1 MFLKILN
8 IAKVVK
14 EIKLVSKKDWN
25 KFFKKEKERQKRVKK
40 EKERQKRV
48 KKVTK
53 SINNFNK
60 PFKKVEIIVYVLI
73 TIFLIC
79 SQKYLGNFKIFSEI
93 LDGSSLDVYSLV
105 ISLLSLYGIYLTLI
119 QFVVEMSSRDNTY
132 FAVNYA
138 RRSLEESYVFRFLR
152 SKLFYIYLILLA
164 VLPAIY
170 KLKINYYIDCLSLDI
185 SALIAYFWNATA
197 ILLIL
202 IFIISLNIAFTKI
215 WDISY
220 KNVDKKRM
228 KCYETINFFMS
239 QIFELYIIDEEVEYG
254 IDSLDIFFD
263 HVLDFKTRFKENK
276 FEENYFM
283 NHFLEN
289 CKIDEIKRK
298 EDFFNRLM
306 EILVSEHVELI
317 YNEKLTEV
325 DYPLFTVIQN
335 LGNSHIDEK
344 TTIFQKN
351 FSKVYEFLN
360 NQETIIPVCFSNFI
374 IDMLDQFE
382 YEHINKILYLYMNKC
397 KYIDILEYRLMLK
410 DRIIGRDN
418 EEILSKDVKMFYIWI
433 KLFTEYEKEKVKLTL
448 PINGSFYLNKCKNDF
463 PLYSNI
469 YNYAAMYYLNCNPTS
484 IILKEIYYSLSE
496 FFRDSYYNNFKTV
509 IFDKHLK
516 IYTKLVNEY
525 EKIQL

>member
-1 MFLKILN
+1 MFLKLLN

-14 EIKLVSKKDWN
+14 EIRLESKKDLGEI
-25 KFFKKEKERQKRVKK
+25 FKKKKERDQKFKK
-40 EKERQKRV
+40 II
-48 KKVTK
+48 KK
-53 SINNFNK
+53 INNYNK
-60 PFKKVEIIVYVLI
+60 SFKKFEIIIYVLI
-73 TIFLIC
+73 SIILIFL
-79 SQKYLGNFKIFSEI
+79 QKYLVDFKIISKKLSEI
-93 LDGSSLDVYSLV
+93 LDGSFLDVYTFV
-105 ISLLSLYGIYLTLI
+105 ITLLSLYGIYLALI
-119 QFVVEMSSRDNTY
+119 QFVVEISSKDNTY

-138 RRSLEESYVFRFLR
+138 RRSLEESNVFRFLR
-152 SKLFYIYLILLA
+152 SKLFYLYLLILA

-170 KLKINYYIDCLSLDI
+170 KLEINYYIDFLNI
-185 SALIAYFWNATA
+185 SINELITYFWNAIA

-202 IFIISLNIAFTKI
+202 IFIISLNFAFTTI

-220 KNVDKKRM
+220 RNVPEKRM
-228 KCYETINFFMS
+228 KCYETINFFTT
-239 QIFELYIIDEEVEYG
+239 QLFEIYIINEEVDSG
-254 IDSLDIFFD
+254 VDSLDIFFD
-263 HVLDFKTRFKENK
+263 HILDLKTRFKDNK

-283 NHFLEN
+283 NNFLEN
-289 CKIDEIKRK
+289 CNIDEIKRK
-298 EDFFNRLM
+298 EDFFNKLI

-317 YNEKLTEV
+317 YNEEYFKV
-325 DYPLFTVIQN
+325 DYPLFTVIKN
-335 LGNSHIDEK
+335 LGNSYIDEK

-360 NQETIIPVCFSNFI
+360 NQETIISVCFSNFI

-397 KYIDILEYRLMLK
+397 KYINILEYRLMLK
-410 DRIIGRDN
+410 DRIIGIDN
-418 EEILSKDVKMFYIWI
+418 EEILSKDVKYFYIWI

-448 PINGSFYLNKCKNDF
+448 PINGSFYLNKRKNDY

-484 IILKEIYYSLSE
+484 IIFKEIYYSLSE
-496 FFRDSYYNNFKTV
+496 FFRDSYDKNFKTV